1 MKGAVRM
8 TDYDFDYIK
17 DRFIEYAKMNTRSDE
32 KSKAVPTT
40 PGQVVLLKKLAQEIK
55 RLGLVDVSY
64 SDKDAYVVG
73 KIPSNVK
80 QKVAA
85 IGFVAH
91 VDTADFNAENIKPQ
105 VHPNYDG
112 QDIVLGHGFTLSPK
126 EFPSLKKVLGQTV
139 ITASGDTLLG
149 ADDKAGIAGLLGM
162 AKYLKDN
169 PQVKHGDLWLAFGPD
184 EEIGE
189 GAARFDVKRFPVEFA
204 YTLDNGNPGDIAYE
218 TFNAAAAKIDFRGTV
233 VHPGEAYGLMVN
245 AALMAQD
252 FMNGLPRDFVPEKSK
267 DYQGYIL
274 VLNNRGNVDHAEINL
289 IIRDFDTR
297 DFAQKKHL
305 VKELVVDLNQK
316 YGDNRVSLEMHDQ
329 YHSPG
334 DLIKQNP
341 YVVNLVH
348 HAYQKMSLPVHHIPF
363 RGGTDGDFISEKGIP
378 TPNLFNGGANYHG
391 RYEYV
396 TVEKMVLLAKTLV
409 TIANLHVTLDNKRD
423 ETPLKR

>member
-1 MKGAVRM
+1 M
-8 TDYDFDYIK
+8 TAYDFDYIK
-17 DRFIEYAKMNTRSDE
+17 DRFIGYARMNTRSDE
-32 KSKAVPTT
+32 KSQSVPTT
-40 PGQVVLLKKLAQEIK
+40 TGQVLLLKKLAVEIK
-55 RLGLVDVSY
+55 KLGLVDVSY
-64 SDKDAYVVG
+64 SEQDAYLVG
-73 KIPSNVK
+73 KIPSNVQ

-91 VDTADFNAENIKPQ
+91 VDTADFNAVNIQPQ
-105 VHPNYDG
+105 IHDNYQG
-112 QDIVLGHGFTLSPK
+112 QDLNLGHDCVLSPK
-126 EFPSLKKVLGQTV
+126 EFPSLKKVIGQTV

-162 AKYLKDN
+162 AKYLRDN
-169 PQVKHGDLWLAFGPD
+169 PVVQHGDIWLAFGPD
-184 EEIGE
+184 EEIGQ

-245 AALMAQD
+245 ATSMARD
-252 FMNGLPRDFVPEKSK
+252 FMNGLPRTFVPEKSK
-267 DYQGYIL
+267 GYQGYIL
-274 VLNNRGNVDHAEINL
+274 VLKNNGNVDHAEIEL
-289 IIRDFDTR
+289 IIRDFDTQ
-297 DFAQKKHL
+297 DFQAKKQLIKDLVQKLK
-305 VKELVVDLNQK
+305 QK
-316 YGDNRVSLEMHDQ
+316 YGPSRIQLSMHDQ

-334 DLIKQNP
+334 DLIKREP

-348 HAYQKMSLPVHHIPF
+348 HAYEKMGLPVHHIPF

-378 TPNLFNGGANYHG
+378 TPNLFNGGANFHG

-409 TIANLHVTLDNKRD
+409 TIVNLHSKLDKQRD

>member
-1 MKGAVRM
+1 M

-17 DRFIEYAKMNTRSDE
+17 EKFIDYAKMNTRSDE
-32 KSKAVPTT
+32 KSEAVPTT
-40 PGQVVLLKKLAQEIK
+40 PGQVVLLKELVNEIK
-55 RLGLVDVSY
+55 RLGLMDVSY

-73 KIPSNVK
+73 KIPANSDK
-80 QKVAA
+80 KVAA

-105 VHPNYDG
+105 IHEDYDG
-112 QDIVLGHGFTLSPK
+112 QDIKLGHGGTLSAD
-126 EFPSLKKVLGQTV
+126 EFPSLKKVIGQTL

-162 AKYLKDN
+162 AKYLHDN
-169 PQVKHGDLWLAFGPD
+169 PDVKHGDIWLAFGPD
-184 EEIGE
+184 EEIGK
-189 GAARFDVKRFPVEFA
+189 GAARFDVSRFPVEFA

-218 TFNAAAAKIDFRGTV
+218 TFNAAAATIKFRGTV

-245 AALMAQD
+245 ASLMANE
-252 FMNGLPRDFVPEKSK
+252 FINGLPKDFVPEKSK

-274 VLNNRGNVDHAEINL
+274 VLSNNGNVDHAEINL
-289 IIRDFDTR
+289 IIRDFDT
-297 DFAQKKHL
+297 DHYLKMKKL
-305 VKELVVDLNQK
+305 VKDLAEKLNDK
-316 YGDNRVSLEMHDQ
+316 YGDNRVTLEMHDQ
-329 YHSPG
+329 YRSPG
-334 DLIKQNP
+334 DLIKKNP

-348 HAYQKMSLPVHHIPF
+348 YAYEKMDLKVHHIPF

-378 TPNLFNGGANYHG
+378 TPNLFNGGANFHG

-396 TVEKMVLLAKTLV
+396 TVENMVLLAKTLTEIV
-409 TIANLHVTLDNKRD
+409 TTHLEMDDNRD